1 MRASK
6 IKMHAE
12 GMPAT
17 GADIHGERKNKNQ

>member
-1 MRASK
+1 MHAGK

-17 GADIHGERKNKNQ
+17 GAGMHGED

>member
-1 MRASK
+1 MCGSK

-17 GADIHGERKNKNQ
+17 GAGIHGEKK

>member
-17 GADIHGERKNKNQ
+17 GAGIHGEEKN

>member
-1 MRASK
+1 MHAGK

-17 GADIHGERKNKNQ
+17 GAGIHGEEKN

>member
-17 GADIHGERKNKNQ
+17 GADIHSEEKNK